1 MDNQVTQDPWQNQGW
16 QDPWQQNKNAW
27 NPWQQNSNAWNPW
40 QQNNNAWNP
49 WQSTQKSVIKSD
61 WNPWQQPTQIH
72 HHEPEVHHVIQVPQP
87 HPIPAIHPKPLHL
100 KVHSE
105 SVKLHYDHP
114 KIPHPHLIGYEVYH
128 EPKAEIKPAH
138 GSSW

>member
-1 MDNQVTQDPWQNQGW
+1 MKLIIVLFAVLVAV
-16 QDPWQQNKNAW
+16 NAF
-27 NPWQQNSNAWNPW
+27 PGYE
-40 QQNNNAWNP
+40 
-49 WQSTQKSVIKSD
+49 
-61 WNPWQQPTQIH
+61 